1 MNKDTLCSDGPL
13 FSGTVDITPIVPI
26 YWLVVIGSLLS
37 CLFLTAPCTLYPG
50 TANTHRKR
58 THKGYK
64 KFLSVNSQQF
74 CIFEGSHFSW
84 VRHCISNIPSNLLRY
99 PEGGNLLPLVKITS
113 VSTAIIP
120 LAATSSISFIP
131 FQLRSS
137 LCCGASVLGWC
148 ALGVL
153 CIAPLHES
161 GLHNLFSQVLFPNHT
176 ARHSLSISIGSLHI
190 YPQPNK

>member
-1 MNKDTLCSDGPL
+1 MVESCTWLHKVSVLFIWREISQVQQYIFLLRIEASLTHWKMNKDTLCSDGPL

-50 TANTHRKR
+50 TANTHRKC

-64 KFLSVNSQQF
+64 KFLSINSQQF

-84 VRHCISNIPSNLLRY
+84 VHHCISNIPSNLLRY
-99 PEGGNLLPLVKITS
+99 PEGGNFLPLVKITS

-137 LCCGASVLGWC
+137 LCWELQCWGDVLWVFC
-148 ALGVL
+148 V
-153 CIAPLHES
+153 
-161 GLHNLFSQVLFPNHT
+161 
-176 ARHSLSISIGSLHI
+176 
-190 YPQPNK
+190 